1 MPHPVPSSHPTPR
14 HHLRVSPA
22 PLCPTPQLAGA
33 LDFPL
38 QEGTA
43 GDARATAAPARA
55 PESPSPA
62 EPPEPRV
69 LLCAPARN
77 PLQRPQPGHVPYPR
91 SWQGCYFTGIFY
103 VFLQIPVCY
112 GDRSTH
118 VQVSPGRGGS
128 TGCSLLWAPQLWPSA
143 AGRGFTVPRFLRGG
157 ITSTGHTGDRQRS
170 GSPRPLASSH
180 RTRHA
185 ASKPPSQVTAGDRGR
200 SCTSLQ
206 IPRFPKKVTGS
217 YINFCLKKMH

>member
-1 MPHPVPSSHPTPR
+1 MPHPVPSSHPTPP

-43 GDARATAAPARA
+43 GDARAAAAPARA

-118 VQVSPGRGGS
+118 VQVSPGRGS
-128 TGCSLLWAPQLWPSA
+128 APA
-143 AGRGFTVPRFLRGG
+143 APRCGLRGSG
-157 ITSTGHTGDRQRS
+157 HQRQVEDSPSPGFCGAASPPRVTPVTVSARGARGRLPAATGHDMQPPNHHPRS
-170 GSPRPLASSH
+170 RLETEAGA
-180 RTRHA
+180 A
-185 ASKPPSQVTAGDRGR
+185 QASKYPVS
-200 SCTSLQ
+200 
-206 IPRFPKKVTGS
+206 PKK
-217 YINFCLKKMH
+217 